1 MRREERFDNPPC
13 LFLQSLLG
21 WVSAS
26 RVVYVSLAARSVS
39 SGCIRVSSLSGTWGS
54 LHLLKVCWSAWKE
67 RKMYGTYSE
76 DAIYE
81 QINQKSIHEYVR
93 CVCWWTNNNIQ
104 WLCPLSCP
112 WQMQNVWKILNLRAK
127 EPKFLKSFLY
137 LMKFLLA
144 SLIAGSLS
152 AMSVWLLRASSGN
165 NSPSS
170 IISSVTASWGLL
182 AL

>member
-39 SGCIRVSSLSGTWGS
+39 SGCIHVSSLSGTWGS

-112 WQMQNVWKILNLRAK
+112 RQMQNVWKILHLRAK
-127 EPKFLKSFLY
+127 EPKFLKSSSTWWNFSWLHWS
-137 LMKFLLA
+137 LA
-144 SLIAGSLS
+144 RCLPCLCGCWGHLQGTILHLQLS
-152 AMSVWLLRASSGN
+152 HL
-165 NSPSS
+165 
-170 IISSVTASWGLL
+170 
-182 AL
+182 